1 MMEERT
7 YTAFAGEH
15 RIASGDIRTM
25 LLQVKA
31 CLDAGEDQPVLIFE
45 DQTGIQI
52 DFNLRGSNEEVLAN
66 LAAHPHFVSV
76 GSSPYKKPGPG
87 RPSLGVVSREVS
99 LLPRHWEWLGRQ
111 PSGAS
116 AAIRRLVDEA
126 RKRDKGPDRAKQAT
140 DAAAKFMWTMAGD
153 RPGFEEASRALF
165 SGDYE
170 RFDTLVLPW
179 SEDIRDH
186 LCKLVDEIK
195 KWENRARV

>member
-1 MMEERT
+1 MSEERS
-7 YTAFAGEH
+7 YTAFAGDM
-15 RIASGDIRTM
+15 RIASGDVRTM
-25 LLQVKA
+25 LARVKA
-31 CLDAGEDQPVLIFE
+31 CVDSGEERTLLIFE

-52 DFNLRGSNEEVLAN
+52 DFNLRGSLEEVLAG
-66 LAAHPHFVSV
+66 LEYHPHFASQA
-76 GSSPYKKPGPG
+76 SPSDKKPGPG

-116 AAIRRLVDEA
+116 AALRRLVDEA
-126 RKRDKGPDRAKQAT
+126 RKRDMGPDRAKQAR

-153 RPGFEEASRALF
+153 RQGFEEASRALF

-179 SEDIRDH
+179 PEDIRDH
-186 LCKLVDEIK
+186 LCNLVDEIK

>member
-1 MMEERT
+1 MSDERS
-7 YTAFAGEH
+7 YTAFAGDT
-15 RIASGDIRTM
+15 RIASGDVRTM
-25 LLQVKA
+25 LAHVKA
-31 CLDAGEDQPVLIFE
+31 CLDAGEERTLLIFE

-52 DFNLRGSNEEVLAN
+52 DFNLRGSLEDVLGGLEV
-66 LAAHPHFVSV
+66 HPHFAAPASA
-76 GSSPYKKPGPG
+76 PDKKPGPG

-126 RKRDKGPDRAKQAT
+126 RKRDTGPDRAKQAK

-165 SGDYE
+165 AGDYE
-170 RFDTLVLPW
+170 RFDTLVLAWP
-179 SEDIRDH
+179 EDIRDH
-186 LCKLVDEIK
+186 LCRLVDEIK
-195 KWENRARV
+195 KCENDARA